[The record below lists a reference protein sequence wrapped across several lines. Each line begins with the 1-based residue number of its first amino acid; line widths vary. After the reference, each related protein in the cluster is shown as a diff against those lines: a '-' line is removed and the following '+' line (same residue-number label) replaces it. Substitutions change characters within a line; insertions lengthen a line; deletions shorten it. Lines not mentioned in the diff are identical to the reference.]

1 MTTLVAISGA
11 YGAGASRVGPAL
23 AQRLNVPFLD
33 RVVSAAAAERL
44 AVAFDDAEEVD
55 EQSSASWLE
64 RILRGFVGQDFG
76 TPAAWAPEADNRG
89 EEFRRTT
96 EAVLLA
102 QARSGT
108 GVILGRAAAIVLRED
123 PRVLR
128 VRLDGPPARRV
139 RQAMALEGIDEETA
153 RGRQRRQDRAH
164 ATYARHFYGVDIA
177 DPTLYHLALDSTTI
191 ALDTCVELL
200 EHAAN
205 RLGVPG
211 APDAAPPSVGFDHD
225 EAAPERT

>member
-1 MTTLVAISGA
+1 VAISGA

-23 AQRLNVPFLD
+23 AERLHVTFLD

-44 AVAFDDAEEVD
+44 AVPFDDAEELD

-64 RILRGFVGQDFG
+64 RILRGFVGQDFAS
-76 TPAAWAPEADNRG
+76 PAAWTPDADDRG
-89 EEFRRTT
+89 EAFRRET

-102 QARSGT
+102 QARSGA

-139 RQAMALEGIDEETA
+139 RQAMALEGIDEQTA

-177 DPTLYHLALDSTTI
+177 DPALYHLVLDSTTI
-191 ALDTCVELL
+191 GLDTCVELL
-200 EHAAN
+200 EHAAAG
-205 RLGVPG
+205 LGAADTLDG
-211 APDAAPPSVGFDHD
+211 APTVG
-225 EAAPERT
+225 A